1 MLFLIVRKTSRAA
14 AIALPLLLAGC
25 TLPSTKHAVEAPPT
39 PQPMPRVMP
48 VEVEP
53 AAPATRLL
61 PPPADSPSP
70 SAMVL
75 AYADR
80 IRPLGGNELGNEI
93 ARLGDPADLPMGQMQ
108 LAIALAQ
115 TRNPPDLIRA
125 ISLMQRV
132 IGNPAPEAQ
141 PLQPL
146 ARALAQRY
154 VEQRRVEE
162 DRDRQVQQLRESQRR
177 IDQLTDRMEALR
189 AIERSFARPN
199 NSTPPPASGTRTAP

>member
-1 MLFLIVRKTSRAA
+1 
-14 AIALPLLLAGC
+14 
-25 TLPSTKHAVEAPPT
+25 
-39 PQPMPRVMP
+39 
-48 VEVEP
+48 
-53 AAPATRLL
+53 
-61 PPPADSPSP
+61 
-70 SAMVL
+70 MVL

>member
-1 MLFLIVRKTSRAA
+1 MLFHIVRRTSRVT

-25 TLPSTKHAVEAPPT
+25 ALPSVIKPAVQAPP
-39 PQPMPRVMP
+39 PPPPMPRVTP

-53 AAPATRLL
+53 TAPATRLL
-61 PPPADSPSP
+61 PPSADSPSP
-70 SAMVL
+70 SATVL

-93 ARLGDPADLPMGQMQ
+93 ARLGDPADSPVGQMQ

-115 TRNPPDLIRA
+115 TRNPPDLARA
-125 ISLMQRV
+125 LSLMQRV
-132 IGNPAPEAQ
+132 IGNPAAEAQ
-141 PLQPL
+141 SLQPL

-162 DRDRQVQQLRESQRR
+162 DRDRQAQQVREAQRR
-177 IDQLTDRMEALR
+177 IDQLNDRMEALR
-189 AIERSFARPN
+189 AIERSFGRPSN
-199 NSTPPPASGTRTAP
+199 TIRATP

>member
-1 MLFLIVRKTSRAA
+1 MFFPIVRRTSLVVAMA
-14 AIALPLLLAGC
+14 VPLMLAGC
-25 TLPSTKHAVEAPPT
+25 AVPFKKPPVEAAPP
-39 PQPMPRVMP
+39 PPVPRVVP

-53 AAPATRLL
+53 TAPAARLA

-70 SAMVL
+70 SAVVL

-80 IRPLGGNELGNEI
+80 IRPLAGNELGNEI
-93 ARLGDPADLPMGQMQ
+93 ARLGDPADSPTGQMQ

-115 TRNPPDLIRA
+115 TRNPPDLVRA
-125 ISLMQRV
+125 LGLLQRV

-162 DRDRQVQQLRESQRR
+162 DRDRQAQQLRA
-177 IDQLTDRMEALR
+177 T
-189 AIERSFARPN
+189 
-199 NSTPPPASGTRTAP
+199 ASAASPC